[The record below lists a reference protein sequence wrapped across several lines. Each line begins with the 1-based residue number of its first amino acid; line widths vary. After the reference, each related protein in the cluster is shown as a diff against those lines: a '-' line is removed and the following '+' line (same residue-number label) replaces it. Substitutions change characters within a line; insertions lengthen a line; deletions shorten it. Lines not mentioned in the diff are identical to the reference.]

1 MKAYQRTKTPPT
13 QMVECEV
20 SEELIRNTPF
30 DSEYYT
36 LVESLED
43 ADAAYDRAEALETET
58 GFMHIAKGWNVYRE
72 LSARTLGLQ

>member
-20 SEELIRNTPF
+20 SEDVIRNTSF

-36 LVESLED
+36 LVSEFGD
-43 ADAAYDRAEALETET
+43 NDAAYDSAEALSDET
-58 GFMHIAKGWNVYRE
+58 GHMHIAKDGLVF
-72 LSARTLGLQ
+72 RTLNANTINL